1 MSNKLSHILE
11 MAGVFI
17 LTILSTFL
25 LHKFVLNNQN
35 LLPKAASL
43 QAENPS
49 KIGGLFNSIDSLF
62 NLHWILISFF
72 FSLIVIFIIWSI
84 IRSWLNF
91 GVDPSESGNGEF
103 MHGNT
108 QLELI
113 WTAAPLGIVIALAV
127 IGAGTLANIERRDP
141 SPVEINV
148 IAQQWSWQFQYPEAA
163 NATSAELLIPVN
175 QQVLL
180 SMRSTDVI
188 HSFWVPEFRVKQ
200 DILPADSF
208 TSDYVRQIRFTP
220 TETGTYKIR
229 CAELC
234 GQQHYAMLATVVVVS
249 PDEYA
254 AFVAEKAAG
263 CDLSDEECGQRWAT
277 DFGCIACHSLDGSV
291 IVGPTWQGL
300 FGSQVSL
307 ADGSGVTADET
318 YIRSS
323 ILDPNSQI
331 HEGYQPNVMPQT
343 FGDQLTT
350 EQIDQLVAFIVS
362 LGQ

>member
-1 MSNKLSHILE
+1 
-11 MAGVFI
+11 
-17 LTILSTFL
+17 
-25 LHKFVLNNQN
+25 
-35 LLPKAASL
+35 
-43 QAENPS
+43 
-49 KIGGLFNSIDSLF
+49 
-62 NLHWILISFF
+62 
-72 FSLIVIFIIWSI
+72 
-84 IRSWLNF
+84 
-91 GVDPSESGNGEF
+91 
-103 MHGNT
+103 
-108 QLELI
+108 
-113 WTAAPLGIVIALAV
+113 
-127 IGAGTLANIERRDP
+127 
-141 SPVEINV
+141 
-148 IAQQWSWQFQYPEAA
+148 
-163 NATSAELLIPVN
+163 
-175 QQVLL
+175 
-180 SMRSTDVI
+180 
-188 HSFWVPEFRVKQ
+188 
-200 DILPADSF
+200 
-208 TSDYVRQIRFTP
+208 
-220 TETGTYKIR
+220 
-229 CAELC
+229 
-234 GQQHYAMLATVVVVS
+234 MLATVVVVS

-350 EQIDQLVAFIVS
+350 EQVDQLVAFIVS